1 MSAETWFIIA
11 IVLFVLAGLLL
22 AAAIIVFFALKIPE
36 IIGELSGRN
45 YAKELKRMREEA
57 ANPVPKFVAFE
68 GGTTET
74 GGSFNLQNIYT
85 KNMKNG
91 GEPEK
96 PIIRRERRDE
106 PNYEAPPT
114 SAYMNAGVEPG
125 GYPETSQIGDA
136 SAVET
141 AANESMPRGTAH
153 IGKIEQAAVDAQYDD
168 DEQPTGVLTDNSQ
181 YDEDE
186 QLTSVLTDNS
196 GDGEQL
202 TSVLRENSEQ
212 LTGVLNENPYGEDE
226 TPTDILREPDDIT
239 SELSKPTDGGQGFTE
254 IFTNT
259 GDDADGGFVI
269 TRSVKEVHTE
279 EVIA

>member
-74 GGSFNLQNIYT
+74 SGSFNLQNIYT

-91 GEPEK
+91 GELEK
-96 PIIRRERRDE
+96 PNIRRERRDE
-106 PNYEAPPT
+106 PNFEAPPT
-114 SAYMNAGVEPG
+114 SAYMNKGAEISS
-125 GYPETSQIGDA
+125 YPQTSQIGDVAEEA
-136 SAVET
+136 SAYED
-141 AANESMPRGTAH
+141 MPRGTAH
-153 IGKIEQAAVDAQYDD
+153 IGKIEPAAVNAEYGDD
-168 DEQPTGVLTDNSQ
+168 KQPTGVLTDNSQ
-181 YDEDE
+181 YDDGE

-196 GDGEQL
+196 NDGEQL
-202 TSVLRENSEQ
+202 TSVLREDSEQ
-212 LTGVLNENPYGEDE
+212 LTGVLNENPYDDDE
-226 TPTDILREPDDIT
+226 QPTDLLREPDDIT

-254 IFTNT
+254 IFTSAGNN
-259 GDDADGGFVI
+259 ADGGFVI

>member
-11 IVLFVLAGLLL
+11 IVLFVMAGLLL

-57 ANPVPKFVAFE
+57 ANPVPQFAAFE

-74 GGSFNLQNIYT
+74 SGSFNLQNIYT
-85 KNMKNG
+85 KNMKS
-91 GEPEK
+91 GEPER
-96 PIIRRERRDE
+96 PNIRRERRDE
-106 PNYEAPPT
+106 PDFEAPPT
-114 SAYMNAGVEPG
+114 SAYMNEGAEISS
-125 GYPETSQIGDA
+125 YPQTSQIGDA
-136 SAVET
+136 SAAET
-141 AANESMPRGTAH
+141 AAYEDMPHGTAH
-153 IGKIEQAAVDAQYDD
+153 IGKIESAGVNAEYGD

-181 YDEDE
+181 QD
-186 QLTSVLTDNS
+186 
-196 GDGEQL
+196 DGEQL
-202 TSVLRENSEQ
+202 TSVLREDSEHF
-212 LTGVLNENPYGEDE
+212 TGVLNENPYDEDE
-226 TPTDILREPDDIT
+226 QPTDLLREPDDIT
-239 SELSKPTDGGQGFTE
+239 SELSKSTDGGQGFTE
-254 IFTNT
+254 IFTST

>member
-22 AAAIIVFFALKIPE
+22 AAAIIIFFALKIPE

-74 GGSFNLQNIYT
+74 SGSFNLQDIYT

-91 GEPEK
+91 GEPER
-96 PIIRRERRDE
+96 PNIRRERRDE

-114 SAYMNAGVEPG
+114 SAYMNEGVEPG
-125 GYPETSQIGDA
+125 SYPQTSQIGDA
-136 SAVET
+136 VEE
-141 AANESMPRGTAH
+141 AAAYEDMPRGTAH
-153 IGKIEQAAVDAQYDD
+153 IGKIESAGVNAEYGD

-181 YDEDE
+181 QD
-186 QLTSVLTDNS
+186 
-196 GDGEQL
+196 DGEQL
-202 TSVLRENSEQ
+202 TSVLKEDSEQ

-226 TPTDILREPDDIT
+226 TSTDLLREPDDIT

-254 IFTNT
+254 IFTST
-259 GDDADGGFVI
+259 GDDADGSFVI

>member
-11 IVLFVLAGLLL
+11 IVLFVMAGLLL

-74 GGSFNLQNIYT
+74 SGSFNLQNIYT

-91 GEPEK
+91 GEPER
-96 PIIRRERRDE
+96 PNIRRERRDE
-106 PNYEAPPT
+106 PDFEAPPT
-114 SAYMNAGVEPG
+114 SAYMNEGAEISS
-125 GYPETSQIGDA
+125 YPQTSQIGDA
-136 SAVET
+136 SAAET
-141 AANESMPRGTAH
+141 AAYEDMPRGAAH
-153 IGKIEQAAVDAQYDD
+153 IGKIESAGVNAEYGD

-181 YDEDE
+181 QD
-186 QLTSVLTDNS
+186 
-196 GDGEQL
+196 DGEQL
-202 TSVLRENSEQ
+202 TSVLREDSEQ
-212 LTGVLNENPYGEDE
+212 LTGVLNENLYDEDE
-226 TPTDILREPDDIT
+226 QPTDLLREPDDIT

-254 IFTNT
+254 IFTST

>member
-74 GGSFNLQNIYT
+74 GGSFNLQDIYT

-91 GEPEK
+91 GEPER
-96 PIIRRERRDE
+96 PNIRRERRDE

-114 SAYMNAGVEPG
+114 SAYMNEGVEPG
-125 GYPETSQIGDA
+125 SYPQTSQIGDVA
-136 SAVET
+136 EEAE
-141 AANESMPRGTAH
+141 AYEDMPRGTAH
-153 IGKIEQAAVDAQYDD
+153 IGKIESAGVNAEYGD

-181 YDEDE
+181 YDDGE

-196 GDGEQL
+196 NDGEQL
-202 TSVLRENSEQ
+202 TSVLREDSEQ
-212 LTGVLNENPYGEDE
+212 LTGVLNVNPYDEDE
-226 TPTDILREPDDIT
+226 QPTDFLREPDDIT

-254 IFTNT
+254 IFTST
-259 GDDADGGFVI
+259 GDDADGSFVI

>member
-11 IVLFVLAGLLL
+11 IVLFVMAGLLL

-74 GGSFNLQNIYT
+74 SGSFNLQNIYT
-85 KNMKNG
+85 KNMKS
-91 GEPEK
+91 GEPER
-96 PIIRRERRDE
+96 PNIRRERRDE
-106 PNYEAPPT
+106 PNFEAPPT
-114 SAYMNAGVEPG
+114 SAYMNEGAEISS
-125 GYPETSQIGDA
+125 YPQTSHIGDA
-136 SAVET
+136 VEE
-141 AANESMPRGTAH
+141 AAAYEDMPRGTAH
-153 IGKIEQAAVDAQYDD
+153 IGKIGSAGVNAEYVD

-181 YDEDE
+181 QD
-186 QLTSVLTDNS
+186 
-196 GDGEQL
+196 DGEQL
-202 TSVLRENSEQ
+202 TSVLREDSEQ
-212 LTGVLNENPYGEDE
+212 LTGVLNENLYDEDE
-226 TPTDILREPDDIT
+226 QPTDLLREPDDIT
-239 SELSKPTDGGQGFTE
+239 YELSKPTDGGQGFTE
-254 IFTNT
+254 IFTST
-259 GDDADGGFVI
+259 GDDDDGGFVI